1 MQHNQV
7 KRPKYFLKGPPV
19 DIDTWYSPLLK
30 GILASQVL
38 VAILPQPVKQKS
50 WTTSDIKDALLFPGV
65 DAS

>member
-1 MQHNQV
+1 
-7 KRPKYFLKGPPV
+7 
-19 DIDTWYSPLLK
+19 LK